1 MLTDDL
7 LFSSRFL
14 VVAGIRNHCL
24 FTIQIM
30 FQESVGD
37 ESWQAAVFMFEVYGI
52 PVSPHRFVT
61 CCSVAFTKYENT
73 QLYSLFDSP
82 NHCGESE
89 VTGSGRQNFIIFPKC
104 CF

>member
-52 PVSPHRFVT
+52 RPCLLCLS
-61 CCSVAFTKYENT
+61 T
-73 QLYSLFDSP
+73 QICLLLQ
-82 NHCGESE
+82 CGIHKILIYT
-89 VTGSGRQNFIIFPKC
+89 VL
-104 CF
+104 